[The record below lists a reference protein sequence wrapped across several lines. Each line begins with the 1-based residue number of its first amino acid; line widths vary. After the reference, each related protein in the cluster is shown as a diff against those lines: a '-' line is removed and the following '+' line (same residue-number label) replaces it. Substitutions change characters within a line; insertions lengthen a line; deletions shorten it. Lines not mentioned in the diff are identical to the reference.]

1 MKLKKEQLQNIRG
14 GINITGTMV
23 SSFVRI
29 LDIFLDVGRSLGS
42 AIRRVKDQNACPY

>member
-1 MKLKKEQLQNIRG
+1 MKLDKEQLQNIRG

-29 LDIFLDVGRSLGS
+29 LDIFLDVGRSFGS
-42 AIRRVKDQNACPY
+42 AIRRIKDHNACPY